1 MQSQRRNGQ
10 KRKQSCTFAE
20 LRKEVQEKKKSQKS
34 KQKQR
39 SSRGVGVKNTEKV
52 LENRDQTSIEN
63 AKK

>member
-20 LRKEVQEKKKSQKS
+20 LRKEVQEKKKITEIKTKVE
-34 KQKQR
+34 KQQG
-39 SSRGVGVKNTEKV
+39 SGGKNTEKV